1 MHRSPIGLS
10 LREMQP
16 MPDCGQNIGES
27 AGGTVMPLLELQS
40 VTMSFGGFKAINDL
54 SLKFERK
61 PVYGIIGPNGAGK
74 TTLFNVLSG
83 FYRPKRGRL
92 LFNGQDMTRLRAEQF
107 ARQGIVRSFQITSI
121 FPNLSVMDNVVL
133 SVQRRADGGTKA
145 FAKIDWHEDH
155 RPEASALLDQVGIPS
170 SLRGRPAGDL
180 PYGRKRALEL
190 AISLGAHP
198 TILLLDEPTAGMTT
212 ADVSRTTDLIAQL
225 SVDRMIIVVEHNLG
239 VIANVA
245 DEIIVLQ
252 QGALL
257 TRGRYADVR
266 QDPRV
271 IEAYLG
277 KRH

>member
-1 MHRSPIGLS
+1 MLDR
-10 LREMQP
+10 
-16 MPDCGQNIGES
+16 GQNIGES
-27 AGGTVMPLLELQS
+27 AGGAVTPLLELQC
-40 VTMSFGGFKAINDL
+40 VTMSFGGFKAINDI

-74 TTLFNVLSG
+74 TTLFNILSG

-92 LFNGQDMTRLRAEQF
+92 LFNGKDMTHLRAEQF
-107 ARQGIVRSFQITSI
+107 ARHGIVRSFQITSI
-121 FPNLSVMDNVVL
+121 FPNLSVMDNVVM
-133 SVQRRADGGTKA
+133 SVQRRADGGTKV
-145 FAKIDWHEDH
+145 FAKSDWHEHH
-155 RPEASALLDQVGIPS
+155 RPEASALLDKVGIPS

-198 TILLLDEPTAGMTT
+198 TVLLLDEPTAGMTT

-225 SVDRMIIVVEHNLG
+225 SADRTIIVVEHNLG

-257 TRGRYADVR
+257 TRGHYDDVR